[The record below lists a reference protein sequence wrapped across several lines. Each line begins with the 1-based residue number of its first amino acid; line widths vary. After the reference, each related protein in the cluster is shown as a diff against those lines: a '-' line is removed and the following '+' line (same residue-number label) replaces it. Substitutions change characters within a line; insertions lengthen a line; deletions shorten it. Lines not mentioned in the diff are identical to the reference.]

1 LSHVKRI
8 TLIAVLAI
16 AVCLSCVEE
25 EQTGGL
31 ARVGNRVIT
40 EADLEAR
47 LEGMPPYMQEQLT
60 TPEGR
65 ERLLKAI
72 VEEEMIV
79 REATAKGLD
88 KSQELKDELAL
99 RKRDILVR
107 LFYERV
113 IEAEAAPTDADVLEY
128 YESNP
133 VEFTIPATAR
143 ACHIQVETEGKAARI
158 RKQLEDGADFAELAA
173 EHSLDAV
180 TKDREGILHGEVVKG
195 KPLKG
200 IGDLP
205 VLVDAIFELE
215 VGELS
220 MPVETAKGYHIVRVD
235 EKNPDIPKP
244 FEEVKA
250 DISARLTYEN
260 RNAVRD
266 RMMEELQSKYGA
278 VYLTESP
285 EEALTPETLFKLASE
300 ESDAE
305 KKIEY
310 YRQFAEDFPD
320 DERVYEAKFMIGF
333 TMAEDLQDYDRAEEI
348 FRVFLEEYPETDLS
362 DDAGWMIENMRSGS
376 QPEFGT
382 D

>member
-1 LSHVKRI
+1 M
-8 TLIAVLAI
+8 AI
-16 AVCLSCVEE
+16 AVCLSCAEE

-47 LEGMPPYMQEQLT
+47 LEGMPPYMRDQLT
-60 TPEGR
+60 TPEGK

-88 KSQELKDELAL
+88 KSQDLKDELAL

-107 LFYERV
+107 LFYEQV
-113 IEAEAAPTDADVLEY
+113 IEAEAAPTDAAVLEH

-133 VEFTIPATAR
+133 VEFTIPANAR
-143 ACHIQVETEGKAARI
+143 ARHIQVATEGKAARI
-158 RKQLEDGADFAELAA
+158 RKQLEEGADFAELAA

-200 IGDLP
+200 TGDLP
-205 VLVDAIFELE
+205 ALVDAIFELE

-220 MPVETAKGYHIVRVD
+220 MPVETAVGYHIVRVD
-235 EKNPDIPKP
+235 EKNPGILKP
-244 FEEVKA
+244 LEEVKG
-250 DISARLTYEN
+250 DISDRLTYDN

-266 RMMEELQSKYGA
+266 RIMEDLRSKYGA
-278 VYLTESP
+278 EYFTESP
-285 EEALTPETLFKLASE
+285 EEAMTPETLFKMASE

-310 YRQFAEDFPD
+310 YRRFAEEFPD
-320 DERVYEAKFMIGF
+320 DERVYEARFMIGF
-333 TMAEDLQDYDRAEEI
+333 TMAEDLQDYDRAEEV